1 MTKGQFRWL
10 ITASIVASILGIMTD
25 FIMEASLPE
34 SLRDYL
40 NAQSEADLTTR
51 DAIVAVVSLLFLVAW
66 VVAIIGL
73 YCFWQFAR
81 PLMVIVLIGSI
92 IISVVIGPTVQSGLT
107 TAFAVVDTLL
117 SGMILALIY
126 TTPVRT
132 WFEKP
137 EVNGFEP
144 AR

>member
-1 MTKGQFRWL
+1 MTKGQFRWV
-10 ITASIVASILGIMTD
+10 ITASIVATTLGIMAD
-25 FIMEASLPE
+25 FIMLASLPE
-34 SLRDYL
+34 PLRDYL
-40 NAQSEADLTTR
+40 NAQSEADLTIR

-81 PLMVIVLIGSI
+81 PLMVICCIGGI
-92 IISVVIGPTVQSGLT
+92 IVSVAIGPTVQSGLT
-107 TAFAVVDTLL
+107 TAFYDVSTIL

>member
-1 MTKGQFRWL
+1 MTKGKFRWV
-10 ITASIVASILGIMTD
+10 ITASIVASILGIIAD

-34 SLRDYL
+34 PLRDYL

-81 PLMVIVLIGSI
+81 PLMVIVLIGGI
-92 IISVVIGPTVQSGLT
+92 IVSVVIGPTVQSGLAS
-107 TAFAVVDTLL
+107 AFYYVDTVL
-117 SGMILALIY
+117 SGMILALSY

-132 WFEKP
+132 WFEKS
-137 EVNGFEP
+137 EVNGFET

>member
-1 MTKGQFRWL
+1 MTKGQFRWV
-10 ITASIVASILGIMTD
+10 ITASIVATTLGIMAD
-25 FIMEASLPE
+25 FIMLASLPE
-34 SLRDYL
+34 PLRDYL
-40 NAQSEADLTTR
+40 NAQSEADLTIRET
-51 DAIVAVVSLLFLVAW
+51 IVAVVSLLFLVAW

-92 IISVVIGPTVQSGLT
+92 IISVVIGPTIQSGLT
-107 TAFAVVDTLL
+107 TAFYDVGTLL

-132 WFEKP
+132 WFEKS

>member
-81 PLMVIVLIGSI
+81 PLMVICCIGGI
-92 IISVVIGPTVQSGLT
+92 IITAVIGPTVQSGLT
-107 TAFAVVDTLL
+107 TAFYDVSTIL

-132 WFEKP
+132 WFEKS

>member
-1 MTKGQFRWL
+1 MTKGKFRWV
-10 ITASIVASILGIMTD
+10 ITASIVASILGIIAD

-34 SLRDYL
+34 PLRDYL

>member
-1 MTKGQFRWL
+1 MTKGQFRWVV
-10 ITASIVASILGIMTD
+10 TASIVASILGITAD
-25 FIMEASLPE
+25 LIMEASLPVP
-34 SLRDYL
+34 LRDYL
-40 NAQSEADLTTR
+40 NAQSEADLTIRET
-51 DAIVAVVSLLFLVAW
+51 IVAVVSLLFLVAW

-92 IISVVIGPTVQSGLT
+92 IISVVIGPTIQSGLT
-107 TAFAVVDTLL
+107 TAFYDVGTLL

-132 WFEKP
+132 WFEKS